1 MGVFAVSL
9 HKTYEF
15 VSFVRDKMKQ
25 TELGEVIR
33 TRCQGKAKKGEEWEE
48 EAHVLTSHYRFR
60 APPGGVCWHCMV
72 NVWKAAFVRRL
83 RLILVVHV

>member
-33 TRCQGKAKKGEEWEE
+33 TRCQGKAKKGAEWEE
-48 EAHVLTSHYRFR
+48 KR
-60 APPGGVCWHCMV
+60 ACRQVTADSELPLVAPAGTAWSMCG
-72 NVWKAAFVRRL
+72 KL
-83 RLILVVHV
+83 REFEGFG